1 MTNTTDDPDETPWVP
16 LSLREKVYYALVRF
30 LTVLFRVDF
39 FDVYRRQEVT
49 WDKSDEIY
57 RLQMK
62 YTENL
67 KNEFLKTY
75 KIQSE
80 FYDDNEPDDWV
91 PYTMWLVMRS
101 DDTINPP
108 VTITGE
114 RNGSGGFDVDLDS
127 KGSEYNKKKRKIEIL
142 EELDDMGFIEPI
154 IDETK
159 N

>member
-39 FDVYRRQEVT
+39 FDVYRRQEVN
-49 WDKSDEIY
+49 WDKRDEIY

-80 FYDDNEPDDWV
+80 FYDNNEPDDWV

-114 RNGSGGFDVDLDS
+114 RNDSGGFDVDLDS

-142 EELDDMGFIEPI
+142 KELDDLGFIEPI